1 MTGSL
6 FDDDTGPLPP
16 LPVVAARR
24 RPAPASAAFD
34 IERLSTDLGE
44 LAANPRCPPCAR
56 SPGHRFELLLALGG
70 RLHPD
75 ARDRLELIE
84 LASHLAWARK

>member
-1 MTGSL
+1 MTGAFL
-6 FDDDTGPLPP
+6 DDDTGPLPP
-16 LPVVAARR
+16 RPVVVATRR
-24 RPAPASAAFD
+24 PLPAPAVLD
-34 IERLSTDLGE
+34 IERLSSDLGE
-44 LAANPRCPPCAR
+44 LAANHSCPTCVR
-56 SPGHRFELLLALGG
+56 SPGHRFELLRALGA